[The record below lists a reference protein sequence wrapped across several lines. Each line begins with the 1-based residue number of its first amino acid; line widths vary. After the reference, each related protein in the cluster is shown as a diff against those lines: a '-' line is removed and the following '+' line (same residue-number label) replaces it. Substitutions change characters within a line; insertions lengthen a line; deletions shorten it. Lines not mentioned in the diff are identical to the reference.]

1 MDGKFVYVVEKGG
14 GRGDVRVEGRM
25 GVGFILFIILSI

>member
-1 MDGKFVYVVEKGG
+1 MDGKPAYVAEKGG

-25 GVGFILFIILSI
+25 GAGFTLLTILST